1 MHYIFTSFILYN
13 LPKRLNLA
21 ESLGTKLDRIQKAI
35 AKLEDG
41 TVSSY
46 EIEGRKITYHNIQF
60 LYKREQELIRQIEMY
75 GRDYV
80 PGGNSNPIRRV
91 VRVSFE

>member
-1 MHYIFTSFILYN
+1 M
-13 LPKRLNLA
+13 A

-35 AKLEDG
+35 DKLESG
-41 TVSSY
+41 AVSSY
-46 EIEGRKITYHNIQF
+46 EIEGRKITYQNIQF

-80 PGGNSNPIRRV
+80 PGGNSNPVRRV